1 MKASLKDILYK
12 VSLVGISG
20 DTSVGIDGLTLDSR
34 KVKKGFLFAALKGT
48 QSDGH
53 DFIQKA
59 IANGAIAILCE
70 DMPEKL
76 SENTTYIQ
84 VNSASKALA
93 IVASNYFGKPSSKL
107 KLVAVTG
114 TNGKTTCASLSYQL
128 FRSLGYNAGLL
139 STIKIL
145 INEEEIEATHT
156 TPDVIRI
163 NELMAEMVKK
173 GCTHCFMEASS
184 HALVQDRTFGLD
196 IDIAVFTNISRDHL
210 DYHKTFDAYIEA
222 KKILFDNLSTKS
234 VALINKD
241 DKRGMVMVQNSRAD
255 VKTFSLQRMADFKAK
270 ILSNTFQGLE
280 LDIDGQVVW
289 FGLIGDFNAYNLL
302 CIYAIAVLLEEQPED
317 ILENLSSLNNVEGR
331 FERLIS
337 EEGIFAIVD
346 YAHTPDALE
355 NVLNTIKKVRNGN
368 EMVITVIGCGGN
380 RDKGKRPIMA
390 NIACKLSDKVI
401 FTSDNPRDEDPML
414 IINEMEKGVSPTDLR
429 KTLKQVDRFEAIKTA
444 YSLAEKGDIILVAGK
459 GHETYQE
466 IKGIRNHFDD
476 RESLKQ
482 IFELNKS
489 RN

>member
-1 MKASLKDILYK
+1 M
-12 VSLVGISG
+12 GISG
-20 DTSVGIDGLTLDSR
+20 DTSIGITGLTLDSR

-53 DFIQKA
+53 DYIQKA
-59 IANGAIAILCE
+59 IANGATAILCE

-93 IVASNYFGKPSSKL
+93 IVASNYFEKPSSKL

-114 TNGKTTCASLSYQL
+114 TNGKTTCASLSHKL
-128 FRSLGYNAGLL
+128 FRNLGYNAGLL

-222 KKILFDNLSTKS
+222 KKILFDNLSSKAS
-234 VALINKD
+234 ALINKD
-241 DKRGMVMVQNSRAD
+241 DKRAMVMVQNTRAD
-255 VKTFSLQRMADFKAK
+255 IKTFSLQSMADFKAK

-302 CIYAIAVLLEEQPED
+302 CIYAIAVLLEEPPED